1 MKKGQAWV
9 DVRKLYQRAWKIY
22 INMAAPVLFK
32 LFLAQT
38 HNTSLSGERTTWSTA
53 EPFIKWPLLWWRA
66 PKKSAA
72 TEIPDVLQAIWFP
85 EFKNILRPTGG
96 SEFNAVPADRPG
108 AWFPGP
114 LGPYLTWLPAI

>member
-85 EFKNILRPTGG
+85 ELKISYALQ
-96 SEFNAVPADRPG
+96 VDRNLMLYLPID
-108 AWFPGP
+108 
-114 LGPYLTWLPAI
+114 LGLGFQVH